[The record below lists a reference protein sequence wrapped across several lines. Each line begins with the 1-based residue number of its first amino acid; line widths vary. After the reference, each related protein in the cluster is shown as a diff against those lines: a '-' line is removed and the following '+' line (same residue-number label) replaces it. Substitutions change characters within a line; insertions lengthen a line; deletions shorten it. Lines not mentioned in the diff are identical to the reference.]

1 MSKSQIIGLADVRR
15 IFGLLGEIREL
26 GGDPAEWRLH
36 LLSGLTALLG
46 AQVGLT
52 GEMELPY
59 TLDRMRPANPVD
71 FGWRGD
77 QERAAWREYFS
88 HLDISDD
95 PTWQVI
101 YPHVGRPLTRFRDQF
116 MSPAHWYRCEHVQRY
131 RRTSGVDSFIIS
143 QRPLPWM
150 NRDHIIYML
159 RGWNEPPLS
168 LRHQRIVELFHNELA
183 IMLQRDVH
191 NVYTDPCLATLS
203 PRLRQTLHLLL
214 AGHAEKQIA
223 ARVALSR
230 HTVHQYIKDLYRR
243 THVSSKAELLAK
255 LLTKPSSS
263 NIMFDIPGLPRVPP
277 AQGTPTVMPLF
288 GHTPRTSGPCDDN
301 KI

>member
-1 MSKSQIIGLADVRR
+1 MSKSQIIGLADVRQ

-26 GGDPAEWRLH
+26 GGDPAAWRLH
-36 LLSGLTALLG
+36 LISGLTALLG

-77 QERAAWREYFS
+77 QERATWREYFS

-101 YPHVGRPLTRFRDQF
+101 YPHVGRPLTKFRDQF
-116 MSPAHWYRCEHVQRY
+116 MSPAQWYRCEHVQRY

-168 LRHQRIVELFHNELA
+168 LRRWRIVELFHNELA
-183 IMLQRDVH
+183 IMLHCDVH
-191 NVYTDPCLATLS
+191 NVSTDPCLAALS

-223 ARVALSR
+223 RSLAISR
-230 HTVHQYIKDLYRR
+230 HTVHQYITSLYQRMR
-243 THVSSKAELLAK
+243 VCSRAELLAK
-255 LLTKPSSS
+255 LLAKPPVGR
-263 NIMFDIPGLPRVPP
+263 MTFDIPGLPRVPP
-277 AQGTPTVMPLF
+277 AQRRTYREPVIGA
-288 GHTPRTSGPCDDN
+288 HTPGIGDMSRQ
-301 KI
+301 